1 MNSDTFTMA
10 QALGMDFIFFKANI
24 PGLTNAYE

>member
-1 MNSDTFTMA
+1 MA